1 VHLNDALIAPGFESV
16 VFRLREATLADLST
30 LQALIARSARELS
43 AGLYT
48 PEQVEGALLGAFGVD
63 TQLIR
68 DGTYYVVEAAGNI
81 VACGGWSFRR
91 TPFGSDD
98 GRERDVTEL
107 VPATDHAR
115 IRAFFVEPAYARRGL
130 GTLLLERC
138 ESEAA
143 ARGFARCEMTATLP
157 GERLYA
163 ARGYVPTSRVSYAL
177 RPDLHIEFV
186 LMRKDLPSR
195 V

>member
-1 VHLNDALIAPGFESV
+1 MAY
-16 VFRLREATLADLST
+16 RLREATLDDLPT
-30 LQALIARSARELS
+30 LKALIARSARELS

-48 PEQVEGALLGAFGVD
+48 PEQVEGALSGAFGVD

-68 DGTYYVVEAAGNI
+68 DGTYYVVEADGNL

-98 GRERDVTEL
+98 APERDVTEL
-107 VPATDHAR
+107 DPATDHAR
-115 IRAFFVEPAYARRGL
+115 IRAFFVDPAHARKGL

-143 ARGFARCEMTATLP
+143 ARGFARCELTATLP

-163 ARGYVPTSRVSYAL
+163 ARGYVPVRRISYGL
-177 RPDLHIEFV
+177 RPGLHIEFV
-186 LMRKDLPSR
+186 LMRKNLPIL

>member
-1 VHLNDALIAPGFESV
+1 MY
-16 VFRLREATLADLST
+16 RLREATQEDLSA

-68 DGTYYVVEAAGNI
+68 DGTYYVVEAAGSL

-98 GRERDVTEL
+98 GRERDVTQL
-107 VPATDHAR
+107 DPATDHAR
-115 IRAFFVEPAYARRGL
+115 IRAFFVDPDHARRGL

-143 ARGFARCEMTATLP
+143 SRGFTRCEMTATLP
-157 GERLYA
+157 GERMYA
-163 ARGYVPTSRVSYAL
+163 ARGYLPTRRISYAL
-177 RPDLHIEFV
+177 RPGLHIEFV
-186 LMRKDLPSR
+186 LMRKDL
-195 V
+195 

>member
-1 VHLNDALIAPGFESV
+1 VY
-16 VFRLREATLADLST
+16 RLREAALDDLAT

-68 DGTYYVVEAAGNI
+68 DGTYFVAEAAGSI
-81 VACGGWSFRR
+81 VACGGWSYRR

-98 GRERDVTEL
+98 GRERDVTAL
-107 VPATDHAR
+107 DPATDHAR
-115 IRAFFVEPAYARRGL
+115 IRAFFVDPAHARKGL

-143 ARGFARCEMTATLP
+143 SRGFTRCELTATLP

-163 ARGYVPTSRVSYAL
+163 ARGYVPARRISYAL
-177 RPDLHIEFV
+177 RPGLDIDFI
-186 LMRKDLPSR
+186 LMRKHLPPL
-195 V
+195 

>member
-1 VHLNDALIAPGFESV
+1 MY
-16 VFRLREATLADLST
+16 RLRAATLDDLPV

-43 AGLYT
+43 ADLYT

-91 TPFGSDD
+91 TPFGSDA
-98 GRERDVTEL
+98 GLERDASEL

-115 IRAFFVEPAYARRGL
+115 IRAFFVDPAHARKGL

-163 ARGYVPTSRVSYAL
+163 ARGYVATSRIHYAL
-177 RPDLHIEFV
+177 RPGLQIEFV
-186 LMRKDLPSR
+186 LMRKDLPLKSP
-195 V
+195 